1 MKWNLGTEGFHFRSE
16 SERLDVPGSLTYL
29 NRSSAQLKLD
39 EQRRGSARSPG
50 VGVEGDVERLVD
62 GREQVHRLPSRSS
75 LLRLRRR
82 PSAPAGQAPA
92 SDLRRPAPPPPRHL
106 PQRLRGHR
114 HPRSGV
120 RAELRSPGSRE
131 WERLLDKQLTLL
143 LCSACTSSW
152 TRSRE

>member
-16 SERLDVPGSLTYL
+16 SERPDVPGSLTYL

-82 PSAPAGQAPA
+82 PSAPAPSAPTLTVGIDWPRPLPPILQVLVSSI
-92 SDLRRPAPPPPRHL
+92 SDVSEICCKWVHMDL
-106 PQRLRGHR
+106 
-114 HPRSGV
+114 
-120 RAELRSPGSRE
+120 
-131 WERLLDKQLTLL
+131 
-143 LCSACTSSW
+143 
-152 TRSRE
+152 